1 MRRNNPFFKKKAET
15 QRLLKVKPLS
25 GIYYV
30 FKYMVK
36 FLNYSVSKL
45 QISLSIVCWD
55 WMWGRRCFWDPAQFV
70 LMLLGVSSLLQ
81 WEYHS
86 TLLEYFFFLLES
98 YRWLVCHVL
107 NVNRSHTGVCETEIW
122 GKVTQAGSTLF
133 PSCKINLEVS
143 FLPLN
148 LFPPKRMICHHNFKN
163 NFLKMA

>member
-86 TLLEYFFFLLES
+86 TLLEYFFFLIGIISLACLSCFECKQITH
-98 YRWLVCHVL
+98 RCVW
-107 NVNRSHTGVCETEIW
+107 NRDMRKSNTGREH
-122 GKVTQAGSTLF
+122 F
-133 PSCKINLEVS
+133 VS
-143 FLPLN
+143 QL
-148 LFPPKRMICHHNFKN
+148 
-163 NFLKMA
+163 